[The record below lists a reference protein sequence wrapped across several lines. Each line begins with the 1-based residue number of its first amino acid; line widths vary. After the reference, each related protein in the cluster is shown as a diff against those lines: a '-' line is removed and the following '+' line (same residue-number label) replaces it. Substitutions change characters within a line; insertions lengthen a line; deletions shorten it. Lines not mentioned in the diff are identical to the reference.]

1 MPSIQRIPCD
11 TTKPIEDFDVLEF
24 RNFSTDD
31 PFDAKWG
38 AWSRAYEYEWVL
50 LTLKKLGA
58 NSKSTVHNT
67 SWGFEGGPY
76 TCHREFK
83 EALDGA
89 GYETLHSDIIPSTLP
104 RTTLWNLTEDPPSDW
119 VQGFDFVI
127 NISTMEEVNANHVQ
141 ILRRLFSMVKE
152 GGYLLCTFDLP
163 GLQLPSIEE
172 EVEENYFTNVKE
184 KLTGDNSVFPE
195 PRFSYLTAGKLLIQ
209 R

>member
-1 MPSIQRIPCD
+1 MPSVQRIPCD
-11 TTKPIEDFDVLEF
+11 ITKPIEDFDVLEF
-24 RNFSTDD
+24 RNFSVED
-31 PFDAKWG
+31 PSDTTWG
-38 AWSRAYEYEWVL
+38 AWSRVYEYEWVL
-50 LTLKKLGA
+50 LTLEKLGA
-58 NSKSTVHNT
+58 ESNSTVHNT

-83 EALDGA
+83 EALDDA

-119 VQGFDFVI
+119 IEAFDFVI

-141 ILRRLFSMVKE
+141 ILRRLFSMVKK

-163 GLQLPSIEE
+163 GLQLPAIED

-184 KLTGDNSVFPE
+184 KITGANSVLPE
-195 PRFSYLTAGKLLIQ
+195 ARFSYLTAGKLLIQ

>member
-1 MPSIQRIPCD
+1 MPSVQRIPCD

-38 AWSRAYEYEWVL
+38 AWSRVYEYKWVL
-50 LTLKKLGA
+50 QTLEKLGA

-172 EVEENYFTNVKE
+172 EIEENYFTNVKE

-195 PRFSYLTAGKLLIQ
+195 PRFSYLSAGKLLIQ